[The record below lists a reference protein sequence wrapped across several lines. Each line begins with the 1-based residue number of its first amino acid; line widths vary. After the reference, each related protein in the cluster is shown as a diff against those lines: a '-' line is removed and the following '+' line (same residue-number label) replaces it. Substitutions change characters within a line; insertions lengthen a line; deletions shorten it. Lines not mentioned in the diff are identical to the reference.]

1 MSNIAASMIQLFM
14 ICSIWR
20 EMQVP
25 AVPKM
30 SRFAGRLG
38 SGEHDGKL
46 GVQPQNHAAGSAG
59 RPGATG
65 HATKERMRMMRVL
78 NRRAGLIALIGAALA
93 LAGCGSSENTGDRA
107 GGGALVGAGSGAAIG
122 AIFGGV
128 GALPGALIGAGAGA
142 GTSVV
147 TTDKQVNLGTPVW
160 ERR

>member
-1 MSNIAASMIQLFM
+1 MMGNSAFNRKTTRPDRL
-14 ICSIWR
+14 
-20 EMQVP
+20 
-25 AVPKM
+25 
-30 SRFAGRLG
+30 AGPEGWVMR
-38 SGEHDGKL
+38 
-46 GVQPQNHAAGSAG
+46 Q
-59 RPGATG
+59 RI
-65 HATKERMRMMRVL
+65 RMRMMRVL

-128 GALPGALIGAGAGA
+128 GALPGALIGAGVGA
-142 GTSVV
+142 GTSVA